1 MKQVNIRLITSAIVE
16 ALDRNGAQEMED
28 LYKTVQK
35 LHDDIDN
42 RFFEE
47 TLISLEIQGLIR
59 VYNTA
64 RDKRRIELV
73 KG

>member
-1 MKQVNIRLITSAIVE
+1 VEQVNIRLITSTIVE

-47 TLISLEIQGLIR
+47 TLLSLEIQGLIR
-59 VYNTA
+59 VYSTA
-64 RDKRRIELV
+64 RDKRRVELV

>member
-1 MKQVNIRLITSAIVE
+1 MNIRLITSAIVE
-16 ALDRNGAQEMED
+16 ALDRNGAQEMKD

-47 TLISLEIQGLIR
+47 TLLSLEIQGLIR

>member
-1 MKQVNIRLITSAIVE
+1 MNIRLITSAIVE

-28 LYKTVQK
+28 LFKTVQK
-35 LHDDIDN
+35 LHNDIDN

-47 TLISLEIQGLIR
+47 ALLSLEIQGLIR

-64 RDKRRIELV
+64 RDRRRIELV

>member
-1 MKQVNIRLITSAIVE
+1 MEQVNIRLITSAIVE

-47 TLISLEIQGLIR
+47 TLLSLEIQGLIR

-64 RDKRRIELV
+64 RDKRRVELV

>member
-1 MKQVNIRLITSAIVE
+1 VEQVNIRLITSAIVE

-47 TLISLEIQGLIR
+47 TLLSLEIQGLIR
-59 VYNTA
+59 VYSTA
-64 RDKRRIELV
+64 RDKRRVELV

>member
-1 MKQVNIRLITSAIVE
+1 MNIRLITSAIVE

-47 TLISLEIQGLIR
+47 TLLSLEIQGLIR

-64 RDKRRIELV
+64 RDKRRVELV

>member
-1 MKQVNIRLITSAIVE
+1 MNIRLITSAIVE

>member
-1 MKQVNIRLITSAIVE
+1 MEQVNIRLITSAIVE

-47 TLISLEIQGLIR
+47 TLLSLEIQGHIR

-64 RDKRRIELV
+64 RDKRRVELV

>member
-1 MKQVNIRLITSAIVE
+1 MEQVNIRLITSAIVE

-47 TLISLEIQGLIR
+47 TLLSLEIQGLIR
-59 VYNTA
+59 VYKTA
-64 RDKRRIELV
+64 RDKSRIELV
-73 KG
+73 K